1 MLTTIV
7 VLDFDTKVYHVVHVF
22 TLFDPVFLKT
32 ITVLHIV
39 GKGAKLKWA
48 VDD

>member
-7 VLDFDTKVYHVVHVF
+7 VLDFDTMVYHVVPVF
-22 TLFDPVFLKT
+22 QLFDPVFFKT
-32 ITVLHIV
+32 ITALHSV

-48 VDD
+48 VDS